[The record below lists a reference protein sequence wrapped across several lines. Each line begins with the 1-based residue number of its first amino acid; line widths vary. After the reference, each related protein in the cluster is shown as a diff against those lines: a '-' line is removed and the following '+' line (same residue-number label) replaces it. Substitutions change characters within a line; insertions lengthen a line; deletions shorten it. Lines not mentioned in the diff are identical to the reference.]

1 MVERQKRTFS
11 HKELVEILVKHSE
24 IHEGHW
30 GLLVEFGLGAANV
43 PTADSKGVL
52 SVKPTAM
59 VPVNVIG
66 IQEFGEPTPITIDA
80 ATVNPHTPVSRKSS
94 KPQKRVLR

>member
-1 MVERQKRTFS
+1 MAEREKKQFTHVE
-11 HKELVEILVKHSE
+11 LAEILVKHSG

-30 GLLVEFGLGAANV
+30 GLFVEFGLGAANL
-43 PTADSKGVL
+43 PIAGPDGAL

-66 IQEFGEPTPITIDA
+66 IQKFDEPAPITVDA
-80 ATVNPHTPVSRKSS
+80 AKVNPKAKASIKSPKPTKKASR
-94 KPQKRVLR
+94 